1 MKGVADTLFIPLT
14 ARIYVSKRFPEYF
27 YDQMAL
33 SLQEHLPDD
42 KIEKTSTEYMMMASV
57 ARYYNL
63 DQMTRDFISRAAGP
77 CNIINLGAGLET
89 AYFRIKS
96 ETAVFYEIDLPEV
109 IAGRRQV
116 LGEQAREVLTGGD
129 LFRPQEWAQGI
140 NTAWPSLLIVSG
152 VFQYFHKTDILRLIG
167 ELKALF
173 PRGELIFDA
182 ANQTGLRYANRYVKR
197 TGNAS
202 AEMYFYVNSGHQFGE
217 EAKVRLI
224 DERPFF
230 TAARQQLKHKLRLF
244 TRIAM
249 AVTDYTGRARI
260 FHYRLG

>member
-27 YDQMAL
+27 YDQAAL

-96 ETAVFYEIDLPEV
+96 ETAVFHEIDLPEV
-109 IAGRRQV
+109 IASRRQV

-152 VFQYFHKTDILRLIG
+152 VFQYFHKTDILR
-167 ELKALF
+167 
-173 PRGELIFDA
+173 GELIFDA

-217 EAKVRLI
+217 EAKLRLI
-224 DERPFF
+224 GERPFF
-230 TAARQQLKHKLRLF
+230 TAARQQLKQKLRLF

>member
-27 YDQMAL
+27 YDHMAL

-42 KIEKTSTEYMMMASV
+42 KIEQTSTEYMMMASV

-96 ETAVFYEIDLPEV
+96 ETAVFYEVDLPEV

-217 EAKVRLI
+217 EAKLRLI

-230 TAARQQLKHKLRLF
+230 TAARQQLKQKLRLF